1 MESVKTGKTNKVGKN
16 TEMAHTKT
24 NKETHFKQVSAI
36 TNRIRSIGGIFT
48 KIAKKVR
55 ELVKK
60 HPKKS
65 SAALV
70 VLTPVACK
78 RAKELDD
85 KVQDKSKQ
93 AEKENKIN
101 WWKYSGLTIATSLLL
116 AACSAGDIDKQI
128 ELEQEKQK
136 TEQEKKEAENARDR
150 ANKSEIELE
159 QERQKTNK
167 SGIELANS
175 QIKAE
180 QERQKTEQ
188 EKQKANKSEIELEQQ
203 KQKTINTQRDLIKE
217 QKDFIK
223 ETEQNCQE
231 KHGQLFI
238 KRARIKTGITT
249 GIAIEIEAECKTPK
263 PTKTNQTPIQPKH
276 LPNSKHP
283 HSQRGSKAQ
292 ELIAYLLF
300 EQKDFIIETEQKCQ
314 EKHNQFFIKKAG
326 IKGGAIEVEAEC
338 KTPKPTKTNQ
348 TPIQPKHLP
357 NSKQPH
363 SQRGSKAQELI
374 AYLQKELESLPYSQK
389 AIAKQVDFYKPSS
402 IAYLE
407 LDPRDFKVTE
417 EWQNENLKIRSKAQA
432 KMLEMRKPQAN
443 LSPSQSFLFVQR
455 IFADINKEIE
465 AAANTE
471 KKAEKVGY
479 GYSKRV

>member
-1 MESVKTGKTNKVGKN
+1 MESVKTEKTNKVGKN
-16 TEMAHTKT
+16 TEIT
-24 NKETHFKQVSAI
+24 NAKANEETHFKQANAI
-36 TNRIRSIGGIFT
+36 TNMIRSISGFFT
-48 KIAKKVR
+48 KIVKKVR
-55 ELVKK
+55 GLVKK

-70 VLTPVACK
+70 VLTHVACK
-78 RAKELDD
+78 KAKELDD

-93 AEKENKIN
+93 AEKENQIN
-101 WWKYSGLTIATSLLL
+101 WWKYSGLTIAASLLL
-116 AACSAGDIDKQI
+116 AACSAGDTDKQI

-136 TEQEKKEAENARDR
+136 ANKSGIELEQERQKTEQERQKT
-150 ANKSEIELE
+150 NKSEIELE

-231 KHGQLFI
+231 NHG
-238 KRARIKTGITT
+238 
-249 GIAIEIEAECKTPK
+249 
-263 PTKTNQTPIQPKH
+263 
-276 LPNSKHP
+276 
-283 HSQRGSKAQ
+283 
-292 ELIAYLLF
+292 
-300 EQKDFIIETEQKCQ
+300 
-314 EKHNQFFIKKAG
+314 QFFIKKGGIKAG
-326 IKGGAIEVEAEC
+326 IGIEVEAEC

-357 NSKQPH
+357 NSKQPR

-407 LDPRDFKVTE
+407 LDPRDFNVTE
-417 EWQNENLKIRSKAQA
+417 EWQKENLKIRSKAQA
-432 KMLEMRKPQAN
+432 KMLEMRNPQAH
-443 LSPSQSFLFVQR
+443 LSTSQSLLLVQK
-455 IFADINKEIE
+455 IFADVSKEIE
-465 AAANTE
+465 AVANTE
-471 KKAEKVGY
+471 KKVEKAGY
-479 GYSKRV
+479 GYSKRM

>member
-1 MESVKTGKTNKVGKN
+1 MKSVKTGKTNKVGKN
-16 TEMAHTKT
+16 TETANTKA
-24 NKETHFKQVSAI
+24 NEETHFKQVSAI
-36 TNRIRSIGGIFT
+36 TNTIRSISGFFT
-48 KIAKKVR
+48 KIVKKVR

-70 VLTPVACK
+70 VLTHAACK

-93 AEKENKIN
+93 AEKENQIN

-116 AACSAGDIDKQI
+116 AACSVGDIDKQI
-128 ELEQEKQK
+128 EL
-136 TEQEKKEAENARDR
+136 EQEKKEAENARDR
-150 ANKSEIELE
+150 ANKSGIELE

-188 EKQKANKSEIELEQQ
+188 EKQKTNKSGIELEQQ
-203 KQKTINTQRDLIKE
+203 RQKTINTQRDLIKE

-276 LPNSKHP
+276 LPNSK
-283 HSQRGSKAQ
+283 
-292 ELIAYLLF
+292 
-300 EQKDFIIETEQKCQ
+300 
-314 EKHNQFFIKKAG
+314 
-326 IKGGAIEVEAEC
+326 
-338 KTPKPTKTNQ
+338 
-348 TPIQPKHLP
+348 QPR
-357 NSKQPH
+357 

-407 LDPRDFKVTE
+407 LDPRDFNATE

-432 KMLEMRKPQAN
+432 KMLEMRHLKPYPQAH
-443 LSPSQSFLFVQR
+443 LSTSQSLLFVQK
-455 IFADINKEIE
+455 IFADINKEIK
-465 AAANTE
+465 AVANTE
-471 KKAEKVGY
+471 KKAEKAGY
-479 GYSKRV
+479 GYSKRM

>member
-1 MESVKTGKTNKVGKN
+1 MESVKAGKTNKVGKN
-16 TEMAHTKT
+16 AETANTKA

-36 TNRIRSIGGIFT
+36 TNTIRSIGGFFT
-48 KIAKKVR
+48 KIMKRVR

-65 SAALV
+65 KVALV
-70 VLTPVACK
+70 VLTHAACK

-93 AEKENKIN
+93 AEKENQIN

-116 AACSAGDIDKQI
+116 AACSVGDIDKQI
-128 ELEQEKQK
+128 ELEQEKQEANKSGIELEQERQK
-136 TEQEKKEAENARDR
+136 TEQEKQK

-238 KRARIKTGITT
+238 KKARIKTGITT

-263 PTKTNQTPIQPKH
+263 P
-276 LPNSKHP
+276 
-283 HSQRGSKAQ
+283 A
-292 ELIAYLLF
+292 
-300 EQKDFIIETEQKCQ
+300 
-314 EKHNQFFIKKAG
+314 
-326 IKGGAIEVEAEC
+326 
-338 KTPKPTKTNQ
+338 KTNQ

-357 NSKQPH
+357 NSKQPR

-389 AIAKQVDFYKPSS
+389 AIAKQVDFYRPSS

-407 LDPRDFKVTE
+407 LDPRDFNVIE
-417 EWQNENLKIRSKAQA
+417 EWQKENLKIRSKAQA
-432 KMLEMRKPQAN
+432 KMLEMRNVKPDPQAH
-443 LSPSQSFLFVQR
+443 LPTFQSFSIIQNIV
-455 IFADINKEIE
+455 ADINKEIKVV
-465 AAANTE
+465 ANTE
-471 KKAEKVGY
+471 KKAEKAGY

>member
-1 MESVKTGKTNKVGKN
+1 MESVKIGKTNKVGKN
-16 TEMAHTKT
+16 TETTNTKA
-24 NKETHFKQVSAI
+24 NEETHFKQVSAI
-36 TNRIRSIGGIFT
+36 TNIIRSIGGFFT

-65 SAALV
+65 RAALV
-70 VLTPVACK
+70 VLTHVACK
-78 RAKELDD
+78 KAKELDD

-93 AEKENKIN
+93 AEKENQIN
-101 WWKYSGLTIATSLLL
+101 WWKYSGLTIAASLLL
-116 AACSAGDIDKQI
+116 AACSAGDTDKQI

-136 TEQEKKEAENARDR
+136 TEQEQQKTEQEQQKTEQERQK

-238 KRARIKTGITT
+238 KKARIKTGITT

-276 LPNSKHP
+276 LPNSKQP
-283 HSQRGSKAQ
+283 RSQRGSKAQ
-292 ELIAYLLF
+292 ELI
-300 EQKDFIIETEQKCQ
+300 T
-314 EKHNQFFIKKAG
+314 
-326 IKGGAIEVEAEC
+326 
-338 KTPKPTKTNQ
+338 
-348 TPIQPKHLP
+348 
-357 NSKQPH
+357 
-363 SQRGSKAQELI
+363 
-374 AYLQKELESLPYSQK
+374 YLQKELESLPYSQK

-407 LDPRDFKVTE
+407 LDPRDFNAAE
-417 EWQNENLKIRSKAQA
+417 EWQKENLKIRSKAQA
-432 KMLEMRKPQAN
+432 KMLEMRHLKPDPQAH
-443 LSPSQSFLFVQR
+443 LSTSQSLLFVQK
-455 IFADINKEIE
+455 IFADVSKEIKVV
-465 AAANTE
+465 ANTE
-471 KKAEKVGY
+471 KKVEKAGY
-479 GYSKRV
+479 GYSKRM

>member
-1 MESVKTGKTNKVGKN
+1 MKLVKTAKEKKVFKN

-24 NKETHFKQVSAI
+24 NKGTHFKQVSAI
-36 TNRIRSIGGIFT
+36 TNTLRSIGGFFT
-48 KIAKKVR
+48 KIMKRVR

-65 SAALV
+65 RAALV
-70 VLTPVACK
+70 VLTHAACK

-93 AEKENKIN
+93 AEKENQIN

-116 AACSAGDIDKQI
+116 AACSAGDVDKQI

-150 ANKSEIELE
+150 ANKSGIELE

-238 KRARIKTGITT
+238 KKTRIKTGITT

-263 PTKTNQTPIQPKH
+263 PTKTNQTPK
-276 LPNSKHP
+276 
-283 HSQRGSKAQ
+283 
-292 ELIAYLLF
+292 E
-300 EQKDFIIETEQKCQ
+300 
-314 EKHNQFFIKKAG
+314 
-326 IKGGAIEVEAEC
+326 
-338 KTPKPTKTNQ
+338 
-348 TPIQPKHLP
+348 PKHLP

-389 AIAKQVDFYKPSS
+389 AIVKQVDFYKPSS

-432 KMLEMRKPQAN
+432 KMLEMRNPQAN
-443 LSPSQSFLFVQR
+443 LSPFQSFSILQNIV
-455 IFADINKEIE
+455 ADINKGIE

-479 GYSKRV
+479 GYSKRM

>member
-1 MESVKTGKTNKVGKN
+1 MESVKTGKTNKVSKN
-16 TEMAHTKT
+16 TEKANTKT

-36 TNRIRSIGGIFT
+36 TNTLRSIGGIFT
-48 KIAKKVR
+48 KIVKKVR

-65 SAALV
+65 NVALV
-70 VLTPVACK
+70 VLTHVACK

-116 AACSAGDIDKQI
+116 AACNAGDIDKQI

-136 TEQEKKEAENARDR
+136 
-150 ANKSEIELE
+150 ANKSGIELE

-188 EKQKANKSEIELEQQ
+188 ERQKTNKSGIELEQQ
-203 KQKTINTQRDLIKE
+203 RQKTEQEKQKTNRSEIELANSQIKAEQEKQKTINTQRDLIKE

-238 KRARIKTGITT
+238 KRTRIKTGITT

-263 PTKTNQTPIQPKH
+263 P
-276 LPNSKHP
+276 
-283 HSQRGSKAQ
+283 A
-292 ELIAYLLF
+292 
-300 EQKDFIIETEQKCQ
+300 
-314 EKHNQFFIKKAG
+314 
-326 IKGGAIEVEAEC
+326 
-338 KTPKPTKTNQ
+338 KTNQ

-357 NSKQPH
+357 NSKQPR

-389 AIAKQVDFYKPSS
+389 TIAKQVDFYKPSS

-417 EWQNENLKIRSKAQA
+417 EWRNESLKIRSKAQA
-432 KMLEMRKPQAN
+432 KMLEMRNLKPYPTN
-443 LSPSQSFLFVQR
+443 LSAFQSFSIIQEIV
-455 IFADINKEIE
+455 ADINKEIE

-471 KKAEKVGY
+471 KKSRKSGLWL
-479 GYSKRV
+479 

>member
-1 MESVKTGKTNKVGKN
+1 
-16 TEMAHTKT
+16 
-24 NKETHFKQVSAI
+24 
-36 TNRIRSIGGIFT
+36 
-48 KIAKKVR
+48 
-55 ELVKK
+55 
-60 HPKKS
+60 
-65 SAALV
+65 
-70 VLTPVACK
+70 

-116 AACSAGDIDKQI
+116 AACSTGDIDKQI

-136 TEQEKKEAENARDR
+136 ANKSGIELEQERQKTEQEKQK

-238 KRARIKTGITT
+238 KKTRIKTGITT

-263 PTKTNQTPIQPKH
+263 PTKTNQTPIQSKP
-276 LPNSKHP
+276 LPNSKQP
-283 HSQRGSKAQ
+283 RSQRGSKAQ
-292 ELIAYLLF
+292 ELI
-300 EQKDFIIETEQKCQ
+300 
-314 EKHNQFFIKKAG
+314 
-326 IKGGAIEVEAEC
+326 V
-338 KTPKPTKTNQ
+338 
-348 TPIQPKHLP
+348 
-357 NSKQPH
+357 
-363 SQRGSKAQELI
+363 
-374 AYLQKELESLPYSQK
+374 YLQKELESLPYSQK
-389 AIAKQVDFYKPSS
+389 TIAKQVDFYKPSS

-443 LSPSQSFLFVQR
+443 LSPSQSLLFVQK
-455 IFADINKEIE
+455 IFADINKGIE

-471 KKAEKVGY
+471 KKAEKAGY
-479 GYSKRV
+479 GYSKRM

>member
-1 MESVKTGKTNKVGKN
+1 MKSVKTGKTNKVGKN
-16 TEMAHTKT
+16 TEMANTKT
-24 NKETHFKQVSAI
+24 SKETHFKQVSAI
-36 TNRIRSIGGIFT
+36 TNTLRSIGGIFT

-65 SAALV
+65 NVALV
-70 VLTPVACK
+70 VLTHAACK

-128 ELEQEKQK
+128 ELEQERQKTEQEKQK
-136 TEQEKKEAENARDR
+136 TEQEK
-150 ANKSEIELE
+150 
-159 QERQKTNK
+159 QKTNK
-167 SGIELANS
+167 SEIELANS
-175 QIKAE
+175 QIKVEQEKQKTE

-188 EKQKANKSEIELEQQ
+188 EKQK
-203 KQKTINTQRDLIKE
+203 TINT

-223 ETEQNCQE
+223 YVEQNCQE
-231 KHGQLFI
+231 NHG
-238 KRARIKTGITT
+238 
-249 GIAIEIEAECKTPK
+249 
-263 PTKTNQTPIQPKH
+263 
-276 LPNSKHP
+276 
-283 HSQRGSKAQ
+283 
-292 ELIAYLLF
+292 
-300 EQKDFIIETEQKCQ
+300 
-314 EKHNQFFIKKAG
+314 QFFIKKGGIKAG
-326 IKGGAIEVEAEC
+326 IGIEIEAEC

-374 AYLQKELESLPYSQK
+374 TYLQKELEFLPYSQK
-389 AIAKQVDFYKPSS
+389 AIAKQVDFYRPSS

-407 LDPRDFKVTE
+407 LDPRDFNVTE
-417 EWQNENLKIRSKAQA
+417 EWQKENLKIRSKAQA

-443 LSPSQSFLFVQR
+443 LSPFQSFSILQNIV
-455 IFADINKEIE
+455 ADVNKEIE
-465 AAANTE
+465 ASANTE

>member
-16 TEMAHTKT
+16 AETADTKA
-24 NKETHFKQVSAI
+24 NKETHFKQANAI
-36 TNRIRSIGGIFT
+36 TNIIRSIGGFFT
-48 KIAKKVR
+48 KIAKRVR

-65 SAALV
+65 RAALV
-70 VLTPVACK
+70 VLTHVACRK
-78 RAKELDD
+78 AKELDD

-93 AEKENKIN
+93 AEKENQIN
-101 WWKYSGLTIATSLLL
+101 WWKYSGLTIAASLLL
-116 AACSAGDIDKQI
+116 AACSVGDTDKQI

-136 TEQEKKEAENARDR
+136 ANKSGIELEQERQKTEQERQKT
-150 ANKSEIELE
+150 NKSEIELE

-180 QERQKTEQ
+180 QEKQKTEQ

-238 KRARIKTGITT
+238 KKARIKTGITT

-276 LPNSKHP
+276 LPNSKQP
-283 HSQRGSKAQ
+283 RSQRGSKA
-292 ELIAYLLF
+292 
-300 EQKDFIIETEQKCQ
+300 
-314 EKHNQFFIKKAG
+314 
-326 IKGGAIEVEAEC
+326 
-338 KTPKPTKTNQ
+338 
-348 TPIQPKHLP
+348 
-357 NSKQPH
+357 
-363 SQRGSKAQELI
+363 RELI

-407 LDPRDFKVTE
+407 LDPRDFNATE
-417 EWQNENLKIRSKAQA
+417 EWQKENLKIRSKAQA
-432 KMLEMRKPQAN
+432 KMLEMRSLKPDSQAH
-443 LSPSQSFLFVQR
+443 LSTSQSLLFVQK
-455 IFADINKEIE
+455 IFADVSKEIE
-465 AAANTE
+465 AVANTE
-471 KKAEKVGY
+471 KKVEKAGY
-479 GYSKRV
+479 GYSKRM

>member
-1 MESVKTGKTNKVGKN
+1 MKSVKTGKTNKVGKN
-16 TEMAHTKT
+16 AETADTKAS
-24 NKETHFKQVSAI
+24 KETHFKQASAI
-36 TNRIRSIGGIFT
+36 TNIIRSIGGFFT

-65 SAALV
+65 RAALV
-70 VLTPVACK
+70 VLTHVACK
-78 RAKELDD
+78 KAKELDD

-93 AEKENKIN
+93 AEKENQIN

-116 AACSAGDIDKQI
+116 AACSAGDVNEQT
-128 ELEQEKQK
+128 ELEQERQK
-136 TEQEKKEAENARDR
+136 

-180 QERQKTEQ
+180 QEKQKTEQ
-188 EKQKANKSEIELEQQ
+188 EKQK
-203 KQKTINTQRDLIKE
+203 TINT

-223 ETEQNCQE
+223 YAEQN
-231 KHGQLFI
+231 
-238 KRARIKTGITT
+238 
-249 GIAIEIEAECKTPK
+249 
-263 PTKTNQTPIQPKH
+263 
-276 LPNSKHP
+276 
-283 HSQRGSKAQ
+283 
-292 ELIAYLLF
+292 
-300 EQKDFIIETEQKCQ
+300 CQ

-357 NSKQPH
+357 NSKQPR
-363 SQRGSKAQELI
+363 SQRGSKARELI

-407 LDPRDFKVTE
+407 LDPRDFNATE
-417 EWQNENLKIRSKAQA
+417 EWQKENLKIRSKAQA
-432 KMLEMRKPQAN
+432 KMLEMRSLKPDSQAH
-443 LSPSQSFLFVQR
+443 LPTSQSLLFVQK
-455 IFADINKEIE
+455 IFADVNKEIKVV
-465 AAANTE
+465 ANTE
-471 KKAEKVGY
+471 KKVEKAGY
-479 GYSKRV
+479 GYSKRM

>member
-1 MESVKTGKTNKVGKN
+1 MESVKTGKTNKVGKS
-16 TEMAHTKT
+16 TEAADTKA
-24 NKETHFKQVSAI
+24 NKETHFKQASAI
-36 TNRIRSIGGIFT
+36 ANTLRSIGGFFT

-55 ELVKK
+55 GLVKK

-65 SAALV
+65 NAALV
-70 VLTPVACK
+70 VLTHVACK
-78 RAKELDD
+78 KAKELDD

-93 AEKENKIN
+93 AEKENQIN
-101 WWKYSGLTIATSLLL
+101 WWKYSGLTIAASLLL
-116 AACSAGDIDKQI
+116 AACSVGDTDKQI

-150 ANKSEIELE
+150 ANKSGIELE

-238 KRARIKTGITT
+238 KKARIKTGITT

-263 PTKTNQTPIQPKH
+263 PTKTNQAPIQPKH
-276 LPNSKHP
+276 LPS
-283 HSQRGSKAQ
+283 
-292 ELIAYLLF
+292 
-300 EQKDFIIETEQKCQ
+300 
-314 EKHNQFFIKKAG
+314 
-326 IKGGAIEVEAEC
+326 
-338 KTPKPTKTNQ
+338 
-348 TPIQPKHLP
+348 
-357 NSKQPH
+357 SKQPR

-407 LDPRDFKVTE
+407 LDPRDFNVAE
-417 EWQNENLKIRSKAQA
+417 EWQKENLKIRSKAQA
-432 KMLEMRKPQAN
+432 KMLEMRNPQAH
-443 LSPSQSFLFVQR
+443 LPTSQSLLFVQK
-455 IFADINKEIE
+455 IFADVSKEIE
-465 AAANTE
+465 AVANTE
-471 KKAEKVGY
+471 KKVEKAGY
-479 GYSKRV
+479 GYSKRM

>member
-16 TEMAHTKT
+16 TETANTKT
-24 NKETHFKQVSAI
+24 NKETHFKQVSTI
-36 TNRIRSIGGIFT
+36 TNTLRSIGGIFT

-55 ELVKK
+55 ELIKK
-60 HPKKS
+60 HPEKS

-70 VLTPVACK
+70 VLTHAACK

-101 WWKYSGLTIATSLLL
+101 WWKHSGLTIATSLLL
-116 AACSAGDIDKQI
+116 AACNAGDIDKQI
-128 ELEQEKQK
+128 ELEQEK
-136 TEQEKKEAENARDR
+136 KEVENARDR
-150 ANKSEIELE
+150 ANKSGIELEQQRQKTE

-180 QERQKTEQ
+180 QERQKT
-188 EKQKANKSEIELEQQ
+188 NKSGIELEQQ
-203 KQKTINTQRDLIKE
+203 RQKAEQEKQKTINTQRDLIKE

-238 KRARIKTGITT
+238 KKARIKTGITT

-263 PTKTNQTPIQPKH
+263 P
-276 LPNSKHP
+276 
-283 HSQRGSKAQ
+283 A
-292 ELIAYLLF
+292 
-300 EQKDFIIETEQKCQ
+300 
-314 EKHNQFFIKKAG
+314 
-326 IKGGAIEVEAEC
+326 
-338 KTPKPTKTNQ
+338 KTNQ

-357 NSKQPH
+357 NSKQPR

-407 LDPRDFKVTE
+407 LDPRDFNVTE

-432 KMLEMRKPQAN
+432 KMLEMRKPQAH
-443 LSPSQSFLFVQR
+443 LSASQSLLFVQK
-455 IFADINKEIE
+455 IFADINKEIKVV
-465 AAANTE
+465 ANTE
-471 KKAEKVGY
+471 KKVEKAGY

>member
-16 TEMAHTKT
+16 TETANTKA
-24 NKETHFKQVSAI
+24 NKETHFKQASAI
-36 TNRIRSIGGIFT
+36 TNIIRSVGGFFT

-70 VLTPVACK
+70 VLTHVACK
-78 RAKELDD
+78 KAKELDD

-93 AEKENKIN
+93 AEKENQIN

-116 AACSAGDIDKQI
+116 AACSVGDIDKQI
-128 ELEQEKQK
+128 ELEQEKQ
-136 TEQEKKEAENARDR
+136 E
-150 ANKSEIELE
+150 ANKSGIELE

-167 SGIELANS
+167 SGIEL
-175 QIKAE
+175 E
-180 QERQKTEQ
+180 QERQKTEQERQKTNKSEIELANSQIKVEQ

-238 KRARIKTGITT
+238 KKARIKTGITT

-276 LPNSKHP
+276 LPNSK
-283 HSQRGSKAQ
+283 
-292 ELIAYLLF
+292 
-300 EQKDFIIETEQKCQ
+300 
-314 EKHNQFFIKKAG
+314 
-326 IKGGAIEVEAEC
+326 
-338 KTPKPTKTNQ
+338 
-348 TPIQPKHLP
+348 QPR
-357 NSKQPH
+357 

-407 LDPRDFKVTE
+407 LDPRDFNVTE
-417 EWQNENLKIRSKAQA
+417 EWQKENLKIRSKAQA
-432 KMLEMRKPQAN
+432 KMLEMRSLKPDPQAH
-443 LSPSQSFLFVQR
+443 LSTSQSLLFVQK
-455 IFADINKEIE
+455 IFADVSKEIE

-471 KKAEKVGY
+471 KKVEKAGY
-479 GYSKRV
+479 GYSKRM

>member
-16 TEMAHTKT
+16 TEMANTKA

-36 TNRIRSIGGIFT
+36 TNIIRSVGGFFT
-48 KIAKKVR
+48 KIAKRVR
-55 ELVKK
+55 GLVKK

-70 VLTPVACK
+70 VLTHIACK
-78 RAKELDD
+78 KAKELDD

-93 AEKENKIN
+93 AEKENQIN
-101 WWKYSGLTIATSLLL
+101 WWKYSGLTIAASLLL
-116 AACSAGDIDKQI
+116 AACSAGDTDKQI
-128 ELEQEKQK
+128 EL
-136 TEQEKKEAENARDR
+136 EQEKKEAENARDR
-150 ANKSEIELE
+150 ANKSGIELE

-188 EKQKANKSEIELEQQ
+188 EKQKANKSAIELEQQ

-231 KHGQLFI
+231 
-238 KRARIKTGITT
+238 
-249 GIAIEIEAECKTPK
+249 
-263 PTKTNQTPIQPKH
+263 N
-276 LPNSKHP
+276 
-283 HSQRGSKAQ
+283 
-292 ELIAYLLF
+292 
-300 EQKDFIIETEQKCQ
+300 
-314 EKHNQFFIKKAG
+314 HNQFFIKKLG
-326 IKGGAIEVEAEC
+326 IKGGIAIEVEAEC
-338 KTPKPTKTNQ
+338 KTPKPAKTNQ

-363 SQRGSKAQELI
+363 SQRGSKAQEFI
-374 AYLQKELESLPYSQK
+374 AYLQKELEFLPYSQK
-389 AIAKQVDFYKPSS
+389 AIAKQVNFYKPSS

-417 EWQNENLKIRSKAQA
+417 EWQKENLKIRSKAQA
-432 KMLEMRKPQAN
+432 KMLEMRDLKPDPQAH
-443 LSPSQSFLFVQR
+443 LPTSQSLLFVQK
-455 IFADINKEIE
+455 IFADVNKEIE
-465 AAANTE
+465 AVANTE
-471 KKAEKVGY
+471 KKAEKAGY
-479 GYSKRV
+479 GYSKRM